1 MLETLLGAAFIFF
14 LRVCDVSLGTVR
26 LMIAF
31 QGRRYTAAAIG
42 FVEVTVFVIAI
53 GQVVG
58 QLDNLVNVLAYSSG
72 FACGTMLGIV
82 LEAKLALGNRMVR
95 IITHRQNDALVETL
109 RSAGF
114 GVTRLT
120 GEGKEG
126 HVYLLFSL
134 VRRKSLDSYMKIVRH
149 LAPKAFVS
157 VEDARDVS
165 GGYLP
170 LMQKA
175 K

>member
-14 LRVCDVSLGTVR
+14 LRVCDVSLGTVK
-26 LMIAF
+26 LMMAF

-42 FVEVTVFVIAI
+42 FVEVTIFVIAI

-58 QLDNLVNVLAYSSG
+58 QLDNVVNVLAYSSG
-72 FACGTMLGIV
+72 FACGTTLGIA
-82 LEAKLALGNRMVR
+82 LEGKLALGNRMVR
-95 IITHRQNDALVETL
+95 IITHRQNDALIEAL
-109 RSAGF
+109 RAAGF

-126 HVYLLFSL
+126 KVYLLFSL
-134 VRRKSLDSYMKIVRH
+134 VRRKRLDGYLKMVRD

-157 VEDARDVS
+157 VEDTREVS

-170 LMQKA
+170 LLQKA